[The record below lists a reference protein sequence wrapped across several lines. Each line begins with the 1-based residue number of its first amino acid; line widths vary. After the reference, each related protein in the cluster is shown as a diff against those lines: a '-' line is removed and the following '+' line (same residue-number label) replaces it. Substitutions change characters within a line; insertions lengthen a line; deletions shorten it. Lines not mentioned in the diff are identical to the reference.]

1 MEREISKTNEELR
14 HVVLAGIN
22 VEYGYTACVS
32 KVSGRWFIAKHWN
45 GGTPEFCES
54 SETCIKASLFLFDES
69 NTLISD
75 ELLTYLSGFLAKN
88 IKNLFFAENK
98 RDAFFASI
106 QK

>member
-1 MEREISKTNEELR
+1 METEILKTNEELR

-22 VEYGYTACVS
+22 VEYGYIACARNVAS
-32 KVSGRWFIAKHWN
+32 RWFIAKYWN
-45 GGTPEFCES
+45 GGTLEF
-54 SETCIKASLFLFDES
+54 SEASEKFIKTSLFLFDES

-88 IKNLFFAENK
+88 IKTFFFAEKK
-98 RDAFFASI
+98 RDAFFSSI